1 MSFNLLRTARYYFI
15 RFKRLRGD
23 PQSLAQGAALGMFI
37 GISPTVPLH
46 TIVIIGLSILFRC
59 SAIAALIVATIVCN
73 PLTLVPVYYLCW
85 KIGDFILPGRLTWSR
100 IQEIIGILTHEGFV
114 ESVKYISH
122 LSIDAIAVM
131 LTGGTLLAIIPTVAT
146 YYFSLHFFLKIQE
159 KRRRKHLLN

>member
-1 MSFNLLRTARYYFI
+1 MSFSLQRTARYYFI

-23 PQSLAQGAALGMFI
+23 PKSLAQGAALGMFI

-46 TIVIIGLSILFRC
+46 TIAIISLSILFRS
-59 SAIAALIVATIVCN
+59 SAIAALIVATVVCN

-85 KIGDFILPGRLTWSR
+85 RIGDFILPGRLTWSR
-100 IQEIIGILTHEGFV
+100 IQEILEILTHEGFV
-114 ESVKYISH
+114 ESVKYISQ

-131 LTGGTLLAIIPTVAT
+131 MTGGTLLAIIPTCAT

-159 KRRRKHLLN
+159 KRRKKHLLD